1 MDINF
6 ESESILDTN
15 TEKNS
20 DIITKIDTEKEDL
33 SNKEKDN
40 LKSLVLLKTLLKW
53 RLLNFSK
60 FKDELNANI
69 SKLKTESNDIKF
81 MFIEKLNNI
90 EKSINDEKKNN
101 EKTMINYEKNEQDIS
116 KLLDSI
122 NSKIQK
128 NKSETLM
135 DIQILNDEKQEII
148 NTLNKLENKYND
160 LVEFNKQ
167 THEENLCLRT
177 YYQNIE
183 LNYEEIKNQHNELT
197 NDYNSISL
205 QLYNQQN
212 SLKNKLKGFLN
223 NFNFYNTII
232 SYKNKVNINIKFFII
247 MGGTT
252 LLCFKILKRKY

>member
-90 EKSINDEKKNN
+90 EKSINDEKK
-101 EKTMINYEKNEQDIS
+101 K
-116 KLLDSI
+116 
-122 NSKIQK
+122 
-128 NKSETLM
+128 
-135 DIQILNDEKQEII
+135 
-148 NTLNKLENKYND
+148 
-160 LVEFNKQ
+160 
-167 THEENLCLRT
+167 
-177 YYQNIE
+177 
-183 LNYEEIKNQHNELT
+183 
-197 NDYNSISL
+197 
-205 QLYNQQN
+205 
-212 SLKNKLKGFLN
+212 
-223 NFNFYNTII
+223 
-232 SYKNKVNINIKFFII
+232 
-247 MGGTT
+247 
-252 LLCFKILKRKY
+252 